1 MYRPSESDGNTILWK
16 ELSGITKK
24 NRQLLQGSVSDL
36 RKFWGWFTVIHLFAY
51 INRLNVDTDKLV
63 KYDEKPY
70 TGSPFFDEVLQ
81 GSSFETKSTNY
92 LSDVGL
98 LAAIKYRLDEPC

>member
-1 MYRPSESDGNTILWK
+1 MMAIHFCEKNWVESPRKTGSCYREVFLISD
-16 ELSGITKK
+16 
-24 NRQLLQGSVSDL
+24 
-36 RKFWGWFTVIHLFAY
+36 FFFGWFTIVHLFAY
-51 INRLNVDTDKLV
+51 INCLNVDTDKWV
-63 KYDEKPY
+63 NYDEKPY
-70 TGSPFFDEVLQ
+70 TASPFFDEVLQ